1 MGFSL
6 SSWLSRTLSRTD
18 APRSAGQKPKRDERY
33 HAVGIRPGDNCC
45 EAARQ
50 FGKLRFLSAQAPQLP
65 LPGCQQSSC
74 TCRYSHYPD
83 RRHTMDQRSELRAG
97 HQTGSDAIDH
107 RLSKGRRTT
116 DSV

>member
-6 SSWLSRTLSRTD
+6 SSWLSRTLSRTE

-33 HAVGIRPGDNCC
+33 HAVGIRPGEICC

-50 FGKLRFLSAQAPQLP
+50 FGTLRFLSAQAPGLP
-65 LPGCQQSSC
+65 LPGCQLTSC

-83 RRHTMDQRSELRAG
+83 RRHGVDRRSVHRAG
-97 HQTGSDAIDH
+97 HQTASDAIDH
-107 RLSKGRRTT
+107 RLGNGRRTT
-116 DSV
+116 DTD